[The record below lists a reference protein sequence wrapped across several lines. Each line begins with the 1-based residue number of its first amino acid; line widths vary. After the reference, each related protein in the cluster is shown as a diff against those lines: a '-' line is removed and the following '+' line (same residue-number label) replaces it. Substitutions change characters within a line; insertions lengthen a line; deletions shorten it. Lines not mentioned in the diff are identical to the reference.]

1 MKQTSNPI
9 DLRIEWCQ
17 RQSAQARTEPEV
29 DGWRAEAD
37 GLRDA
42 LMGTDHTDYYRLC
55 PPEVLRRY
63 MLGFQDGTALLGATR
78 VQRMTHAATA
88 EAPQPAALIGGGDV
102 PLGDNR

>member
-1 MKQTSNPI
+1 MRQTTNPI
-9 DLRIEWCQ
+9 DFRIEWCQ

-42 LMGTDHTDYYRLC
+42 QMSTDHTDYYRLC

-63 MLGFQDGTALLGATR
+63 ILGFQDGTALLRAAR
-78 VQRMTHAATA
+78 VQRVIHAAIPET
-88 EAPQPAALIGGGDV
+88 PQPAALMRGEV
-102 PLGDNR
+102 PLGNNR